1 MTRSDRVFV
10 RNILLEAGYPED
22 WVSAKSGPIS
32 GTYYHHRRP
41 GPPAPKDDKGM
52 AIYGPEDVA
61 GLLEVAR
68 DLKDGNGAAWSVP
81 RHRSATTRSV
91 RCGASST
98 APLRRLIL

>member
-10 RNILLEAGYPED
+10 RDVLIRAGYAED

-32 GTYYHHRRP
+32 RTYYYDRRS

-68 DLKDGNGAAWSVP
+68 DLKDGNGGRLERPAPPTCGNTKCSMWSQQHGGP
-81 RHRSATTRSV
+81 
-91 RCGASST
+91 CDD
-98 APLRRLIL
+98 

>member
-10 RNILLEAGYPED
+10 RDILLGAGYPED
-22 WVSAKSGPIS
+22 WVSTKSGPIS
-32 GTYYHHRRP
+32 RTYYHDRRP

-68 DLKDGNGAAWSVP
+68 DLKDGNGSSLERPAPPA
-81 RHRSATTRSV
+81 
-91 RCGASST
+91 CGNPKCSMWRQQHGG
-98 APLRRLIL
+98 PCDG